1 LELLNQPLKL
11 AAIDIGS
18 NAIRFQI
25 TSVHRYQQSYTF
37 KKVEYIRFPIR
48 LGEEVFIKGT
58 ISTWKME
65 KMVKLFKAFS
75 LLIDLYEIDHYLVYA
90 TSALR
95 EASNGQEVIKLVE
108 EHTGIKIKLIDG
120 LKEAE
125 IINRVVQEHMGVGS
139 YLHID
144 VGGGSTEITTFLNG
158 VKQKSISF
166 TLGSVRRLDGQDS
179 PEVWKEMEKWI
190 QKNTSDF
197 SKQRMA
203 VGTGG
208 NINKIAELAGH
219 RGNKALDIKKIQAVV
234 NKLKKMTIEQRV
246 NEFMLNPDRADVIVP
261 AADIYISV
269 MKWAGIE
276 QIEVPVLGLKDGM
289 IRMLFEKHAG
299 EVKNFTADR

>member
-1 LELLNQPLKL
+1 MKL

-37 KKVEYIRFPIR
+37 KKVEYIRFPLR
-48 LGEEVFIKGT
+48 LGEEVFVSGAVSEIKVL
-58 ISTWKME
+58 KMT
-65 KMVKLFKAFS
+65 KLFRAFA
-75 LLIDLYEIDHYLVYA
+75 LLIDLYEINHYLVYA

-95 EASNGQEVIKLVE
+95 EAKNGLEVVKAIE
-108 EHTGIKIKLIDG
+108 EQTGIKIKLIDG

-125 IINRVVQEHMGVGS
+125 IINRVVQEHMGEGS

-144 VGGGSTEITTFLNG
+144 VGGGSTEITTYQDGKKMHSN
-158 VKQKSISF
+158 SF

-179 PEVWKEMEKWI
+179 PEVWKEMEKWV
-190 QKNTSDF
+190 
-197 SKQRMA
+197 SKHTAEFGKKRIA

-219 RGNKALDIKKIQAVV
+219 KGTKPLDIKKIQTIA
-234 NKLKKMTIEQRV
+234 NRLKKMTLEQRV

-261 AADIYISV
+261 AADIYLSV

-276 QIEVPVLGLKDGM
+276 SIEVPVLGLKDGM
-289 IRMLFEKHAG
+289 IRMLFEKHAA